1 MWQPGHVEPAPES
14 SNSSG
19 STASQTK
26 FWDGRVWTAY
36 GFPQPANTPD
46 AENIPVPVDMDA
58 ENIPAPESSNSSG
71 STASQTNERNLP
83 INSNEE
89 PGSMLF
95 QPPTILNLMGAGPD
109 EDPTGALRAE
119 DIPRLMADALLENL
133 RDRQASNRTLPSATP
148 NSRRRQADATLP
160 SVRGAHLRP
169 QEVRGYQEDDAHR
182 TYGNCRDPTCRLELE
197 RGLLGECQCGDMV
210 GECGL
215 PVCSSEAAG
224 LRAAPCPHASLPPAG
239 PSCRAAP
246 PRRTAAAE
254 R

>member
-1 MWQPGHVEPAPES
+1 MDDMGQTPARCH
-14 SNSSG
+14 
-19 STASQTK
+19 A
-26 FWDGRVWTAY
+26 
-36 GFPQPANTPD
+36 
-46 AENIPVPVDMDA
+46 PVDMDEDERDMDEDERDMDERDIDDMDDGA
-58 ENIPAPESSNSSG
+58 INEWNRGILEDA
-71 STASQTNERNLP
+71 TRAIDAMCTINERNLP

-89 PGSMLF
+89 PLSWNF

-109 EDPTGALRAE
+109 EDPTGALRVG

-215 PVCSSEAAG
+215 PVCRSEAAG

-254 R
+254 RS